1 MKGSNSGNQSKP
13 KKIKRDV
20 QRLLQ
25 VPAQKFRIHDEEE
38 SSQSDGDIGAVT
50 YISSLSPN
58 TKNLN
63 ILWNDYEV
71 VLVGKKTE
79 KVFSTLE
86 RGQVKEKYSKRKVVW
101 DFVSYLV
108 LAGQSS
114 NTVTK
119 NIYSI

>member
-1 MKGSNSGNQSKP
+1 M
-13 KKIKRDV
+13 
-20 QRLLQ
+20 
-25 VPAQKFRIHDEEE
+25 PAQKFRIHDEEE
-38 SSQSDGDIGAVT
+38 SSQSDGDIGAVI

-86 RGQVKEKYSKRKVVW
+86 RGQVKENYSKRKVVW
-101 DFVSYLV
+101 DVVSYLV